1 MEQQTFLTGIEIKKV
16 RHLSN
21 IFIPLSNKERK
32 HLILTGKNGCG
43 KTSTLKSLAS
53 FFDYAVSHPIKGSE
67 ELSAWISDTIGHVMS
82 LSDFRTKYYHGL
94 FVIAFYQDNRQV
106 RVETYSNIEQVALRL
121 VYSIDD
127 EPGKK
132 LAKYLVNLKATQAF
146 AIQQGL
152 QNRADEIDQ
161 WFARFQSILRRIFED
176 DKLELCFDIET
187 YQFTIQQTGREP
199 FDFNTMSSGY
209 AAVFDIINDLIMRM
223 ENQHNYNLEG
233 IVLIDEIETHLHLEL
248 QKKILPILTELFP
261 NIQFIVTTHSPFILN
276 SLDNAVIYDLEKQIL
291 VREGLTNLP
300 YEGIVEGYFGADLL
314 SDALRQ
320 KFERYKELAQMDSLS
335 DDELAEADALEYYLN
350 EIPDYLAVDLTT
362 EFARLKLELNNKLS
376 H

>member
-21 IFIPLSNKERK
+21 IFIPLSDKERK
-32 HLILTGKNGCG
+32 HLILTGKNGSG

-53 FFDYAVSHPIKGSE
+53 FFDYAVSHPTKGSE
-67 ELSAWISDTIGHVMS
+67 DWSAWISDTIGHVMS

-187 YQFTIQQTGREP
+187 YQFTIHQTGHEP

-233 IVLIDEIETHLHLEL
+233 IVLIDEIETHLHLDL

-276 SLDNAVIYDLEKQIL
+276 SLNNAVIYDLEKQIL
-291 VREGLTNLP
+291 VSEGLTNLP
-300 YEGIVEGYFGADLL
+300 YEGIVKGYFGADLL
-314 SDALRQ
+314 SDELRQ
-320 KFERYKELAQMDSLS
+320 KFERYKKLAQMDSLS

-350 EIPDYLAVDLTT
+350 EIPDYLAVDVTT